1 MLISSRSLQIAAA
14 LAAACTLAAC
24 ASSEDYHYSQ
34 LSGARYH
41 KVPIDTYPVSIV
53 RIDGQNSLNGQLA
66 RVRTETRDGYPRTYA
81 LVDPGTHQVTVQGPP
96 GGAGGVGETR
106 TVPLEIAP
114 CTRYYLVAVKSNALA
129 SDFTVRV
136 DYQEPV
142 SVCSAPH
149 SS

>member
-1 MLISSRSLQIAAA
+1 MLISRPLQAAAA

-24 ASSEDYHYSQ
+24 ASPNDYHFSQ
-34 LSGARYH
+34 LSGTRYH

-53 RIDGQNSLNGQLA
+53 RIDGQNSLTGPLA
-66 RVRTETRDGYPRTYA
+66 RVRSETRDGYARSYA
-81 LVDPGTHQVTVQGPP
+81 LIDPGLHQVTVQGPP

-106 TVPLEIAP
+106 TVPLEIAA
-114 CTRYYLVAVKSNALA
+114 CTRYYLVAVKTNALA

-142 SVCSAPH
+142 SGCSAPH